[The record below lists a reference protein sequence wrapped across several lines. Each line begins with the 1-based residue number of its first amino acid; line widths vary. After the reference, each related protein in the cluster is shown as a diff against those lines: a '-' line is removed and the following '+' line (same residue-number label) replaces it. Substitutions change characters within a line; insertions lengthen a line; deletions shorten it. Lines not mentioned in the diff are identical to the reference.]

1 MRSHAVLLFFL
12 LLISFSIQ
20 GQEVIT
26 NESIWKTG
34 RLGTRSVPGFSF
46 MKDGKSFS
54 KLVNNSIVKF
64 DLVTGQQTEV
74 LFEASGGSELL
85 GGSSIQG
92 YTFSDNEA
100 RILLETDRNYQY
112 RYSYFS
118 KVYLY
123 ERKSG
128 DLFLIDKEPVQL
140 PTFSPDGS
148 KIAYVKDNNLY
159 IFTIATR
166 KSVQITQ
173 DGQRNKIINGAPDWV
188 YEEEFSFSKAYE
200 WSSDGQRLAYIKFDE
215 TEVPEFN
222 MHFYDS
228 DQLYP
233 IPYTFKYPKVGENN
247 SVVSVHVYDLST
259 GSTVSLDATVDADQ
273 YIPRIQW
280 TTVPNELVVT
290 RLNRWQNHLELLLYQ
305 VDKSSPKPR
314 LILEEKSKYYV
325 EFPDRLFFSTKGDS
339 FVWTSERGG
348 YNDLYLY
355 DKKGKLLRQLTEGV
369 YDVTQVYGLD
379 ASRGWLY
386 YQAASQSPTQREI
399 FRVSLREDKI
409 ERISQREGTH
419 QAQFSTT
426 FDYWVDNFS
435 TMNTPNHISIKDLEG
450 NTLRVL
456 EDNEASKAA
465 MDHHKVSAVEFFTI
479 DNGQGTQLN
488 AWWIKPMNFDEAQSY
503 PVLMYVYGGPG
514 SQQVTDAW
522 KGSNYWWFQSL
533 AQQGYIVVC
542 VDNRGTGAR
551 GEEFKKMTYLQ
562 LGKYETEDQIAAAE
576 YLGTLPFV
584 DKNRI
589 GIWGWSYGGYMSSL
603 CLLKGAHVFKAAI
616 AVAPVTNWKWYDSIY
631 TERYMRTLSTNAK
644 GYEDNSPVNFAHLLQ
659 GNFLLI
665 HGLGDDNVHAQHA
678 IELSEALIRANKQF
692 EMVLYPNRNHGIYGN
707 NGRLHLYDKMTQFIR
722 EKL

>member
-1 MRSHAVLLFFL
+1 MRSHTFLLFCL
-12 LLISFSIQ
+12 LLMCFSVQ
-20 GQEVIT
+20 GQEAIT

-34 RLGTRSVPGFSF
+34 RLGTRSVPGFAF
-46 MKDGKSFS
+46 MKDGTSFS
-54 KLVNNSIVKF
+54 KLTSNSIVKF
-64 DLVTGQQTEV
+64 DLITGEKTEV
-74 LFEASGGSELL
+74 LFEADGVSDLL
-85 GGSSIQG
+85 GGASIQG

-123 ERKSG
+123 ERRSG
-128 DLFLIDKEPVQL
+128 DLLLIDKDPIQL

-159 IFTIATR
+159 VFTISTR
-166 KSVQITQ
+166 ERLQITQ

-188 YEEEFSFSKAYE
+188 YEEEFSFSRAYE
-200 WSSDGQRLAYIKFDE
+200 WSSDGQRIAYIKFDE
-215 TEVPEFN
+215 TEVPEFT
-222 MHFYDS
+222 MHFYDP

-233 IPYTFKYPKVGENN
+233 LPYTFKYPKVGENN
-247 SVVSVHVYDLST
+247 SVVSVHVYDLSS
-259 GSTVSLDATVDADQ
+259 GSTTDLDATVNEDQ

-325 EFPDRLFFSTKGDS
+325 EFPDRLLFSTKGDS

-355 DKKGKLLRQLTEGV
+355 DKKGKLLRRLTEGV

-399 FRVSLREDKI
+399 FRVSLREGKI
-409 ERISQREGTH
+409 ERISQGEGTH
-419 QAQFSTT
+419 QAQFSST

-435 TMNTPNHISIKDLEG
+435 TVNTPNHISIKDFDG

-456 EDNEASKAA
+456 EDNKEILAA
-465 MDHHKVSAVEFFTI
+465 MDHHKVSPVEFFTI

-488 AWWIKPMNFDEAQSY
+488 AWWIKPLNFDQTQSY

-533 AQQGYIVVC
+533 AQQGYLIVC

-678 IELSEALIRANKQF
+678 IELSEALIKANKQF

-707 NGRLHLYDKMTQFIR
+707 NGRLHLYDKMTQFLM